1 MYLINLSNYF
11 LLINYIFLF
20 CSKLINLSAPDTVD
34 ERAINIKTA
43 DKLNIYLQQENQ
55 ILALNSASAIG
66 CYIVNIG
73 PEDLTNGTPHL
84 VLGLIWQIIRVGN
97 LHVYRF

>member
-1 MYLINLSNYF
+1 
-11 LLINYIFLF
+11 
-20 CSKLINLSAPDTVD
+20 
-34 ERAINIKTA
+34 
-43 DKLNIYLQQENQ
+43 
-55 ILALNSASAIG
+55 LNSASAIG